1 VTSPSFSLSGS
12 YVLRCR
18 VCFRRIFCSR
28 TGHVVLCLVGKVSDD
43 TLGGFLALLC
53 GFSVL
58 HGHGVSLS
66 WSHVLGCR
74 VCFSACFAAV
84 LATSFLAL
92 FGMVSDDTLGT
103 FSVLL
108 CDFSALH
115 WHGVSLSGSYVLRCR
130 VCFFCSRAGHVVFSL
145 FGKVSDDTLGGFL
158 ALLCGFSVLHGRGV
172 SLSGSRVLGC
182 RVWFLASFAVLLA
195 TSFLALL
202 EWFQTTR

>member
-1 VTSPSFSLSGS
+1 MTSPSFSLSGS

-115 WHGVSLSGSYVLRCR
+115 WHGVSLSGSHVSWAVVSSFWR
-130 VCFFCSRAGHVVFSL
+130 VFQSSWPRRFYL
-145 FGKVSDDTLGGFL
+145 FWKVSDD
-158 ALLCGFSVLHGRGV
+158 ALS
-172 SLSGSRVLGC
+172 
-182 RVWFLASFAVLLA
+182 SF
-195 TSFLALL
+195 
-202 EWFQTTR
+202 